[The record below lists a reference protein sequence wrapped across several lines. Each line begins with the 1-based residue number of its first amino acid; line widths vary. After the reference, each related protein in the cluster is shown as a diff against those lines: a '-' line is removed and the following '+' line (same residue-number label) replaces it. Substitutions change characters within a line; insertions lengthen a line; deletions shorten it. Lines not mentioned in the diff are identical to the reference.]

1 LKSCGQIESGI
12 YSIIKKRERD
22 MSEDALGR
30 KDIAE
35 NAMSKTANKADTV
48 SNAYLSNQPALG
60 RYVRRLLGSRYRA
73 EDVDDFTQEVF
84 VRAFAAKKSER
95 LDYPKAYLFRVA
107 RNLVIKSG
115 MRKTSPLEM
124 LMEDFEID
132 GIIDSRPP
140 QDVVVHE
147 KSRLEAFYRAADR
160 LPKQCRT
167 ALLLRQLE
175 GLTHKQISKRMEIS
189 TSTVEK
195 HLAKGL
201 RLCIKYMN
209 EDGYDA
215 GKVIKVE
222 GLNLK
227 EAGK

>member
-1 LKSCGQIESGI
+1 
-12 YSIIKKRERD
+12 
-22 MSEDALGR
+22 
-30 KDIAE
+30 
-35 NAMSKTANKADTV
+35 MSKDRTDNRSAAKDAAVTSAEQPAAQADTV

-60 RYVRRLLGSRYRA
+60 RYVRRLLGSRYKA

-84 VRAFAAKKSER
+84 VRAFAAKKSEP
-95 LDYPKAYLFRVA
+95 LDYPKAYLYRIA
-107 RNLVIKSG
+107 RNLVVKSG
-115 MRKTSPLEM
+115 MKKNSPLEM
-124 LMEDFEID
+124 LIEDFEID

-147 KSRLEAFYRAADR
+147 KSRLEAFYRAANR
-160 LPKQCRT
+160 LPPQCRK

-175 GLTHKQISKRMEIS
+175 GLSHKQISKRMEIS

-201 RLCIKYMN
+201 RLCVKYMN

-215 GKVIKVE
+215 GNVIKVE
-222 GLNLK
+222 GPNLK
-227 EAGK
+227 QGEN

>member
-1 LKSCGQIESGI
+1 MSDDTSDDKSV
-12 YSIIKKRERD
+12 
-22 MSEDALGR
+22 
-30 KDIAE
+30 AE
-35 NAMSKTANKADTV
+35 NAAQKPAIQADTV

-84 VRAFAAKKSER
+84 VRAFAAKKSEP

-115 MRKTSPLEM
+115 MRKNRPLEM
-124 LMEDFEID
+124 LIEDFEID

-147 KSRLEAFYRAADR
+147 KSRLEAFYRAANR
-160 LPKQCRT
+160 LPPQCRT

-175 GLTHKQISKRMEIS
+175 GLSHKQISKRMEIS

-222 GLNLK
+222 GPNLK
-227 EAGK
+227 KAGK